1 MDSLLKIKYSSE
13 VNYLRPSHP
22 LGSCTLKKIRILFKA
37 PLKIQTPSRYCV
49 AHKKLLL
56 TYQIYA
62 ASQFFAR
69 ALSRLGF

>member
-1 MDSLLKIKYSSE
+1 M
-13 VNYLRPSHP
+13 
-22 LGSCTLKKIRILFKA
+22 GRILVYFMGYPAVALPNCLRA

-56 TYQIYA
+56 TYHTYA

>member
-1 MDSLLKIKYSSE
+1 MDMGAS
-13 VNYLRPSHP
+13 
-22 LGSCTLKKIRILFKA
+22 
-37 PLKIQTPSRYCV
+37 LKIQTPSRYCV

-56 TYQIYA
+56 TYHPYA